1 VALTSAWKIMGGLQM
16 TGEVINYTSL
26 LDDIKGRIRRAQTR
40 AVLSANREMLILYW
54 DVGRIIQIRQDVE
67 GWGASVIPR
76 LSRDLRNDL
85 PKIKGFSKRNLKRMV
100 RFYREYPALIPI
112 ATQDMPQSIDSSRP
126 KKVPQPVALLHPVPA
141 LGTEAISR
149 AVLGLPWSHNFILIE
164 KVKDI
169 PIRFWYMQQTLVQ
182 GWSRKVLDLM
192 IMSNAHERQG
202 KAISNF
208 DKLLPAS
215 QSGLSRQTFKDPY
228 IFDFLTLDNQ
238 FRERELEAGLVAHL
252 ERFMLELGVGFSFVG
267 RQYHISVGEDDFSLD
282 LLFYHLK
289 LRCFVVIDL
298 KVGGFKPDY
307 AGKMNFY
314 LNVVDDMLRHE
325 HDNPSIG
332 LILCRDKKK
341 ILAEYALRG
350 VNKPIGVSEYALTRS
365 LPDAL
370 KSSLP
375 TIEDIEGELATR

>member
-1 VALTSAWKIMGGLQM
+1 M

-112 ATQDMPQSIDSSRP
+112 ATQDMPQSIDSSRD

-192 IMSNAHERQG
+192 IMNNAHERQG

-267 RQYHISVGEDDFSLD
+267 RQYHISVGEDDFFLD